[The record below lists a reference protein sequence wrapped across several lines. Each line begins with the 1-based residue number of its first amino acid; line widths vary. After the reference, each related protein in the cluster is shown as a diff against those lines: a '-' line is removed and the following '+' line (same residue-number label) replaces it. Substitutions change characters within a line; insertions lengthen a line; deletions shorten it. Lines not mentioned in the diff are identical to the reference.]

1 MTIIFFSGNLHKAR
15 EIEAIFAPF
24 KVRIYTD
31 FMKPFSV
38 VESGKTFSE
47 NAKIKLNALKS
58 AIESQGFEAI
68 FKGEV
73 EQKDCILMAE
83 DSGICV
89 ESLDNFPHIFS
100 ARFAN
105 LPPLASL
112 RDSTQCVESWQSTK
126 DSTDSENVARLIGEL
141 KAKGLNESKA
151 TFISCVACY
160 KFGNSLENSS
170 LGASCGDLANFECS
184 QTPSLVSHSKFAKN
198 STTSTANTRIV
209 DSNKNDS
216 RGSIF
221 RRFCGFSSA
230 RRENRTDSS
239 IDEAEREES
248 RKSVKKTNAQITTH
262 GFLNGKVICD
272 IRGDNGFGYDPIFI
286 PNGFESTL
294 AEMPS
299 ESKNALSHRK
309 NALDLMRLILC
320 PLSAKNLS

>member
-24 KVRIYTD
+24 KVRLYTD

-38 VESGKTFSE
+38 VESGKTFSD
-47 NAKIKLNALKS
+47 NAKIKLNALKN
-58 AIESQGFEAI
+58 AIESQGFDAI

-89 ESLDNFPHIFS
+89 EALGNLPHIFS

-105 LPPLASL
+105 LPPLYEISL
-112 RDSTQCVESWQSTK
+112 ESPTDFTLK
-126 DSTDSENVARLIGEL
+126 DSTDSENVARLISEL
-141 KAKGLNESKA
+141 RARNLSESNA
-151 TFISCVACY
+151 TFISCVACC
-160 KFGNSLENSS
+160 KFDSKDSSWRGDSIKSPKQSKAFKIDCHDFAMQNLAMTKYDSS
-170 LGASCGDLANFECS
+170 L
-184 QTPSLVSHSKFAKN
+184 
-198 STTSTANTRIV
+198 
-209 DSNKNDS
+209 
-216 RGSIF
+216 RGSVATEAIQKNNVD
-221 RRFCGFSSA
+221 CH
-230 RRENRTDSS
+230 DST
-239 IDEAEREES
+239 RCVES
-248 RKSVKKTNAQITTH
+248 RNDEIESQKDNHAILTTH
-262 GFLNGKVICD
+262 GFLCGKVICN

-294 AEMPS
+294 AEMPR
-299 ESKNALSHRK
+299 EAKNALSHRK

>member
-24 KVRIYTD
+24 RVRIYTD

-38 VESGKTFSE
+38 VESGKSFSD

-58 AIESQGFEAI
+58 AIESQGFDAI

-112 RDSTQCVESWQSTK
+112 RDSTHCVESWQSIK
-126 DSTDSENVARLIGEL
+126 DSTDSENVARLISEL
-141 KAKGLNESKA
+141 KAKNLSESKA
-151 TFISCVACY
+151 QFISCVACY
-160 KFGNSLENSS
+160 SFGNSFWDNHLRCFDDKIS
-170 LGASCGDLANFECS
+170 LDGHQVLSRSFR
-184 QTPSLVSHSKFAKN
+184 AKTTQ
-198 STTSTANTRIV
+198 STTAIPSVV
-209 DSNKNDS
+209 DSALSAESNKKIKS
-216 RGSIF
+216 KKLIKS
-221 RRFCGFSSA
+221 FCYFWLSPKV
-230 RRENRTDSS
+230 
-239 IDEAEREES
+239 ES
-248 RKSVKKTNAQITTH
+248 PLPLNLNPPNNAQILTTH

-272 IRGDNGFGYDPIFI
+272 IRGANGFGYDPIFV

-299 ESKNALSHRK
+299 IAKNALSHRK
-309 NALDLMRLILC
+309 IALDLMRLILC

>member
-24 KVRIYTD
+24 RVRIYTD
-31 FMKPFSV
+31 FMKPFEV
-38 VESGKTFSE
+38 VECGKSFSE

-58 AIESQGFEAI
+58 AIELQGFKNI

-112 RDSTQCVESWQSTK
+112 RDISKIAPHPVIARRSRSNPNKMDCHDSTLCVESWQSAK
-126 DSTDSENVARLIGEL
+126 DSTDSENVARLIREL
-141 KAKGLNESKA
+141 KAKGFSESNA
-151 TFISCVACY
+151 QFISCVACC
-160 KFGNSLENSS
+160 KFDSKDSL
-170 LGASCGDLANFECS
+170 F
-184 QTPSLVSHSKFAKN
+184 KN
-198 STTSTANTRIV
+198 Q
-209 DSNKNDS
+209 
-216 RGSIF
+216 
-221 RRFCGFSSA
+221 SA
-230 RRENRTDSS
+230 RSANPIKSFCYFWLS
-239 IDEAEREES
+239 PKVES
-248 RKSVKKTNAQITTH
+248 PLPLNLNPPSNAQILTTH
-262 GFLNGKVICD
+262 GFLNGKVITQ
-272 IRGDNGFGYDPIFI
+272 IKGANGFGYDPIFV

-299 ESKNALSHRK
+299 IAKNALSHRK
-309 NALDLMRLILC
+309 IALDLMRLILC
-320 PLSAKNLS
+320 PLSAKNLF